1 MASRFRALP
10 SVDRVMSDTRVD
22 ALSRAYS
29 RRAVLELVRDQLAVA
44 RRRIAENGDD
54 APGLDELAGE
64 VSAQAR
70 SRFAT
75 WPRRVINATGVVL
88 HTNLGRAPLSAAAAD
103 AVREAAAGFGDL
115 ELDLATG
122 RRGSRQAAVA
132 RHICELTGTE
142 AAMVVNNNAS
152 AVLLGLAAI
161 AAGKQVIV
169 SRGEAVEIGGGFRI
183 PDVLRQSGAQLVEV
197 GTTNRTY
204 ARDFED
210 AIGDDTG
217 ALLLVHASNFRVMG
231 FTHSPGIAELVEIGR
246 RRDVPVLHD
255 LGSGC
260 LLETERFGLAHEPM
274 PQESAAAGVDV
285 IFFSGDKL
293 LGGPQ
298 SGIIAGTRRM
308 VDVVSRHPLA
318 RAVRID
324 KLSMSALNT
333 TLLHY
338 VKGEA
343 EREVPVWR
351 MIGAKPDDIRA
362 RAERWRRAL
371 AGREG
376 DARVVETTSAIGGGS
391 LPGETLPT
399 WALSVS
405 EVDAARLAERLR
417 AASTPVIGRV
427 EREALILDPR
437 TVLEDEDD
445 ALLAGLVGA
454 LGN

>member
-29 RRAVLELVRDQLAVA
+29 RRAVLELVRDRLAVA

-142 AAMVVNNNAS
+142 AATVVNNNAS

-183 PDVLRQSGAQLVEV
+183 PDVLRQSGAELVEV

-231 FTHSPGIAELVEIGR
+231 FTHSPGIAELAQIGR
-246 RRDVPVLHD
+246 RRGVPVLHD

-260 LLETERFGLAHEPM
+260 LLDTKPFGLAHEPM

-285 IFFSGDKL
+285 MFFSGDKL

-298 SGIIAGTRRM
+298 AGIIAGSRRM
-308 VDVVSRHPLA
+308 LDIVSRHPLA

-324 KLSMSALNT
+324 KLSMAALNS

-343 EREVPVWR
+343 EREVPVWC

-371 AGREG
+371 AGKPG
-376 DARVVETTSAIGGGS
+376 DARVLESTSAIGGGS

-405 EVDAARLAERLR
+405 GVDAARLAERLR
-417 AASTPVIGRV
+417 AADPPVIGRV
-427 EREALILDPR
+427 ERDALLLDPR

>member
-10 SVDRVMSDTRVD
+10 SVDRVMSDSRVD

-29 RRAVLELVRDQLAVA
+29 RRAVLELVRDRLAIA
-44 RRRIAENGDD
+44 RRRIAENGAD
-54 APGLDELAGE
+54 APGLDELATD
-64 VSAQAR
+64 VAAQAR
-70 SRFAT
+70 ARFAT

-88 HTNLGRAPLSAAAAD
+88 HTNLGRAPLSDAASE
-103 AVREAAAGFGDL
+103 AVHAAAAGFGDL
-115 ELDLATG
+115 ELDLSTG

-132 RHICELTGTE
+132 RHVTELTGTE

-152 AVLLGLAAI
+152 AVMLGLAAI
-161 AAGKQVIV
+161 AADKQVIV

-183 PDVLRQSGAQLVEV
+183 PDVLRQSGAELVEV

-210 AIGDDTG
+210 AIGEHTG

-231 FTHSPGIAELVEIGR
+231 FTHSPEIAELVEIGR
-246 RRDVPVLHD
+246 RRSVPVLHD

-260 LLETERFGLAHEPM
+260 LLETERLGLAHEPM

-285 IFFSGDKL
+285 MFFSGDKL

-298 SGIIAGTRRM
+298 AGIIAGSRRM
-308 VDVVSRHPLA
+308 LDVVSRHPLA

-324 KLSMSALNT
+324 KLSMAALNS

-338 VKGEA
+338 VKEEA

-351 MIGAKPDDIRA
+351 MIGAKPDELRA
-362 RAERWRRAL
+362 RAETWQRAL
-371 AGREG
+371 DGKLC
-376 DARVVETTSAIGGGS
+376 DAQVVETTSAIGGGS

-399 WALSVS
+399 WALSLPP
-405 EVDAARLAERLR
+405 DDAGAARLAGRLR
-417 AASTPVIGRV
+417 AADPPVIGRV
-427 EREALILDPR
+427 ERDALLLDPR
-437 TVLEDEDD
+437 TVLPNEDD
-445 ALLAGLVGA
+445 ALLAA
-454 LGN
+454 LAQAL